1 MNFPPRSFAAR
12 IRQGLLAL
20 VLSAAG
26 MLPADLRAGIELIPN
41 DKFADDGTSWKFF
54 ADKGATAEMSVEKVD
69 NEPALCVTVTATD
82 EESEPSPENV
92 VNVRVQRLFGEISA
106 DARYHV
112 RFKAKA
118 ETDAGI
124 VSFISPEKESARV
137 LWRTV
142 LKLDSG
148 WKEFAFDI
156 TARDTAD
163 QCVFGFARLGGITNK
178 YWFKDI
184 VLTVD

>member
-1 MNFPPRSFAAR
+1 M
-12 IRQGLLAL
+12 
-20 VLSAAG
+20 
-26 MLPADLRAGIELIPN
+26 
-41 DKFADDGTSWKFF
+41 
-54 ADKGATAEMSVEKVD
+54 
-69 NEPALCVTVTATD
+69 
-82 EESEPSPENV
+82 